1 MADLTDYLTD
11 SEFRVVV
18 DRSARAKSGVNKPVT
33 RGKAKRGRAPAPG
46 YAELDDVEPAF
57 DPNYLPPGEPIEAPT
72 AAEFKCVSDFCSEYE
87 PISYSVEP
95 FLRSS
100 SLYALTARTGAG
112 KTALFVTL
120 VLAAATG
127 RGDLLGREVTQGR
140 VAYIAAEN
148 PDDLRMRIM
157 AAAYNFNINLAEVGD
172 LLVIL
177 DKRTKPDDL
186 LIKLRRLAATGKFS
200 LIIIDT
206 VAAFFDGDNIN
217 DPVQG
222 GEFMRRLRPLTQI
235 NGKPAVIVAAHP
247 KKNAMD
253 DELVPYGAGAILN
266 EIDGNLTLRKA
277 LGGATELHW
286 QGKLRGV
293 EFEPLSF
300 RFDLLA
306 SPDVKDVRGRE
317 VLLPVLRPMAEADV
331 EQRENEAVNRAAAIL
346 TALRDQPGASLSALA
361 AATGIPKPSVD
372 RTLKRLATRAAGN
385 LVKKTLGKW
394 IVTPAG
400 QQAIEVSK

>member
-1 MADLTDYLTD
+1 
-11 SEFRVVV
+11 
-18 DRSARAKSGVNKPVT
+18 VNVRPF
-33 RGKAKRGRAPAPG
+33 KAITPG
-46 YAELDDVEPAF
+46 YVDLEDDELAF
-57 DPNYLPPGEPIEAPT
+57 DSTYQPPGDAIEAMPVI
-72 AAEFKCVSDFCSEYE
+72 EFKSVSAFCAEYE

-112 KTALFVTL
+112 KTALFVTMIF
-120 VLAAATG
+120 AAATG
-127 RGDLLGREVTQGR
+127 RGDLLGLEVTQGR

-157 AAAYNFNINLAEVGD
+157 AAAYNFNIDLTELGD
-172 LLVIL
+172 RLVIL
-177 DKRTKPDDL
+177 DKRMKPDDL
-186 LIKLRRLAATGKFS
+186 FKKLKKLAASGKFS

-206 VAAFFDGDNIN
+206 LAAFFDGDNIN

-235 NGKPAVIVAAHP
+235 SGKPAVVVAAHP
-247 KKNAMD
+247 RKNAAD

-277 LGGATELHW
+277 LGGVTELHW

-293 EFEPLSF
+293 EFAPVSF
-300 RFDLLA
+300 RFELLA
-306 SPDVKDVRGRE
+306 TPDVKDVRGRE
-317 VLLPVLRPMAEADV
+317 VQLPVLRPMNEADI
-331 EQRENEAVNRAAAIL
+331 ERREKEAIDRAAAIL
-346 TALRDQPGASLSALA
+346 IAIRDDPGASLSALA
-361 AATGIPKPSVD
+361 TATSIPKPSVD
-372 RTLKRLATRAAGN
+372 RTLKRLAAPAGAK

-394 IVTPAG
+394 TLTPAG
-400 QQAIEVSK
+400 RQAIGAPK